1 MLQNKIYQNFS
12 KEIIKTFLIVLFGLS
27 IIAWTV
33 RAVNFLD
40 LIVES
45 GYSVSTYFQYSFLNL
60 LGIMTKFIPLSF
72 LIALIIFIV
81 KQLKENE
88 FVILWTSGVK
98 KIKIA
103 NLFFI
108 ISIFILIFYLFF
120 STLITPYGLNKSRY
134 LLSKDGF
141 NSILPTIRVNQ
152 FSDSFKGFTFFVENK
167 INNEIK
173 NIFIHDSANIF
184 ENFTSNQSVKKST
197 TIIANEGFVQEKNMI
212 LFDGQ
217 IISEDKESLKNN
229 IVKFEQLNIDLRS
242 LQSDIITIPK
252 LQETSTINL
261 VKCFFNFGEGII
273 SNCDANSKKEII
285 TILNRRV
292 ILPFYIPAISL
303 VCSFLLVKV
312 KTKKNYFLNKYSIF
326 ILSFLILLFSE
337 LIIKFTGISK
347 FAATLFII
355 FPIIII
361 PITYA
366 LLSIELNRESMSK

>member
-1 MLQNKIYQNFS
+1 MLQNKIYQNFT
-12 KEIIKTFLIVLFGLS
+12 KEIIKTFFIVLFGLS

-103 NLFFI
+103 NLFFV

-152 FSDSFKGFTFFVENK
+152 FSDSFKGFTFFVEKK

-184 ENFTSNQSVKKST
+184 EKFTSNQSEKKST

-217 IISEDKESLKNN
+217 IISEDKESFKNN
-229 IVKFEQLNIDLRS
+229 IVKFEQLNIDLRN
-242 LQSDIITIPK
+242 LQSDTITIPK
-252 LQETSTINL
+252 LQETSTIKL

-292 ILPFYIPAISL
+292 ILPFYIPAISI

-326 ILSFLILLFSE
+326 IFSFLILLFSE